1 MLQSQKETADLN
13 PDGIT
18 TSNGTFSREYQ
29 IMIGGVGGDVSLN
42 YSTSTDPQT
51 NSEWFAPERIKV
63 IEYPDKLEI
72 IYKQIR
78 KIMYNNSGPEVRV
91 FKIVYS
97 CVDGK
102 WNKSD
107 RIYGKILPPQE
118 ESYIF

>member
-18 TSNGTFSREYQ
+18 TSTGTFSREYQ
-29 IMIGGVGGDVSLN
+29 IMTGGAGGDVSLN
-42 YSTSTDPQT
+42 SSASTDLT
-51 NSEWFAPERIKV
+51 NPEWFAPERIKV

-78 KIMYNNSGPEVRV
+78 KIIYNNSGPEVRV

-107 RIYGKILPPQE
+107 RIYGKVLPPQE

>member
-1 MLQSQKETADLN
+1 MSQPQKETTDLN

-18 TSNGTFSREYQ
+18 TSTGTFSREYQ
-29 IMIGGVGGDVSLN
+29 IMTGGSGYINS
-42 YSTSTDPQT
+42 STSTDPT

-72 IYKQIR
+72 IYKEIR
-78 KIMYNNSGPEVRV
+78 KIIYNNSGFETRV

-118 ESYIF
+118 ESYIFQ